1 MKRNFMQYIFT
12 KVIITIR
19 YTINIYFQT
28 IESMNQLINEYIIML
43 ITYMFKTQINKLLVI
58 QLMLLAKYA

>member
-43 ITYMFKTQINKLLVI
+43 IIYMFKTQINKLLVI